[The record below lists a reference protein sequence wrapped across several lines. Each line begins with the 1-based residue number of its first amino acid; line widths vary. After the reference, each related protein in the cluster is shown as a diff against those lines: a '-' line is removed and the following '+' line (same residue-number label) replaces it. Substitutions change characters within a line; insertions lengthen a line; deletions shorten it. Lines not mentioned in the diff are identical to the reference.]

1 MPSLKKELRLTLVNS
16 LVEALDALMPIQ
28 QLMPT
33 NHPITAAMIPEIIY
47 VDAICAYKLFIAD
60 YMKYI
65 VDNKI
70 VEVVSDFLEYNLFT
84 TKDYPVDIKKLKSIP
99 SELILAYTTAA
110 NVERIVKGVAKLQW
124 LLPSFDQLT
133 KLGYSNAIFV
143 DFDIWRPERA
153 PLIEIVMNSLGTAVK
168 FDQATFRRNLEYN
181 TTEVVESLKTIC
193 DKAIV
198 ELQPSETTPLLG
210 SQEKARVSI
219 NHLSRVFSDKSSTS
233 RMTNFHVFFKDL
245 KESMPRNETLEP
257 FIDKIDVELKTR
269 AAVKFLA

>member
-33 NHPITAAMIPEIIY
+33 NHSIAAAMIPERIY
-47 VDAICAYKLFIAD
+47 LDAIGAYKLFIAD
-60 YMKYI
+60 YMEYI

-70 VEVVSDFLEYNLFT
+70 VEVGSDFIKHALFT
-84 TKDYPVDIKKLKSIP
+84 TKDYPVDSKKLKSIS
-99 SELILAYTTAA
+99 SELTLAYTTAA

-124 LLPSFDQLT
+124 LLPSFDQLK
-133 KLGYSNAIFV
+133 KLGYFNASFV

-153 PLIEIVMNSLGTAVK
+153 PLIEMLMNSLVRAVK
-168 FDQATFRRNLEYN
+168 FDQATFRRDLEHN
-181 TTEVVESLKTIC
+181 TTEAVESLKTIC

-210 SQEKARVSI
+210 SQEKARVGI
-219 NHLSRVFSDKSSTS
+219 NHLSRVFADKTGTS

-245 KESMPRNETLEP
+245 KESMPRNEKLEP
-257 FIDKIDVELKTR
+257 FIDKIEVELKTI
-269 AAVKFLA
+269 AGAKPSA